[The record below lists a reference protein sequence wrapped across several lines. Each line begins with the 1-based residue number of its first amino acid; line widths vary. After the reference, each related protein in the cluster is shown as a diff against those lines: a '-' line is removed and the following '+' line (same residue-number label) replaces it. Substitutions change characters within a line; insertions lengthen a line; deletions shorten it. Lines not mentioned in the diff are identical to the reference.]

1 MFARILSASRRRM
14 MVVTGVAALL
24 VATSGIRAQ
33 QPQGQQP
40 QQPPP
45 AGGQPAGQQPAA
57 QQPAQPA
64 APQLA
69 FTSDAALVLFT
80 VKSANAA
87 DFEAEMAK
95 FKEALEKSPKPEHK
109 QILAGWKV
117 MKGLEGAQPGEVMYI
132 GVIDPV
138 VKGADYDPRK
148 VISEVF
154 PTEAQAMNQKFYASL
169 AGINQ
174 LNLQAIK

>member
-64 APQLA
+64 PYMPRPGRL
-69 FTSDAALVLFT
+69 AALTRLT
-80 VKSANAA
+80 
-87 DFEAEMAK
+87 
-95 FKEALEKSPKPEHK
+95 
-109 QILAGWKV
+109 
-117 MKGLEGAQPGEVMYI
+117 
-132 GVIDPV
+132 
-138 VKGADYDPRK
+138 
-148 VISEVF
+148 
-154 PTEAQAMNQKFYASL
+154 
-169 AGINQ
+169 
-174 LNLQAIK
+174 